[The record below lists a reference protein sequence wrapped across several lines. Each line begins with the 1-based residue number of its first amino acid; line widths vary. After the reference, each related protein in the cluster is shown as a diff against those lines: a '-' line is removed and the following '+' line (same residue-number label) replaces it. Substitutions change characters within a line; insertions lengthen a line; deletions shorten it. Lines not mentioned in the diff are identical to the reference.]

1 MLYKKFILFLF
12 ITIILIMLFIVILQ
26 LYCKKENKTFHEILY
41 PDDYNVFFNEQ
52 KYRKYNKKENY
63 EKILLNGFNV
73 MKTKKLVIGSL
84 FKDSAYI
91 FSKFRQRMENLTKYF
106 NDVQFVIFENDS
118 KDNSRVLLLNWEME
132 DKNVHIIKCKENN
145 FCILKNVSAISYGTF
160 SSNRMKKMTE
170 YRNYVKKYVDENFSN
185 YDYFMMID
193 SDTRGPF
200 SIEGLAYSF
209 GKNLDWDMMSAYG
222 LNGIVL
228 TGGQLI
234 YYDYL
239 AYLKNF
245 NTLSEL
251 KNAIYI
257 NNLNNYDDFIPINN
271 AFGGLSIYKMSSIK
285 NVDYTPKDG
294 NYICEHTIF
303 TNNMKDKGFNK
314 FFINPKLIFLVGK
327 QGSDTLSMMY

>member
-1 MLYKKFILFLF
+1 MI
-12 ITIILIMLFIVILQ
+12 
-26 LYCKKENKTFHEILY
+26 
-41 PDDYNVFFNEQ
+41 
-52 KYRKYNKKENY
+52 
-63 EKILLNGFNV
+63 
-73 MKTKKLVIGSL
+73 
-84 FKDSAYI
+84 
-91 FSKFRQRMENLTKYF
+91 
-106 NDVQFVIFENDS
+106 
-118 KDNSRVLLLNWEME
+118 
-132 DKNVHIIKCKENN
+132 
-145 FCILKNVSAISYGTF
+145 
-160 SSNRMKKMTE
+160 
-170 YRNYVKKYVDENFSN
+170 
-185 YDYFMMID
+185 ID

-228 TGGQLI
+228 TAGQLI

-239 AYLKNF
+239 AYLNNF

-327 QGSDTLSMMY
+327 QGSDTFALSMMY